1 MPWPQWLSSDST
13 KNTDKDDNAA
23 ARESLQRP
31 RPPPPPPPPKP
42 ATSWD
47 SSLNAT
53 DWSHYTSPQT
63 IITSTIFSLAT
74 LTLYRLYRLH
84 LRRIPSAAH
93 ITPSAYRSRSLFG
106 YVTSVGDGD
115 GFRLFH
121 TPGGRLAGWG
131 WFPGRRIQTWKG
143 KEVKDATISVRIAG
157 VDAPE
162 TAHFGKPAQP
172 YSAEALAGLR
182 ELVLRKYVWA
192 KVWRPD
198 QYGRVV
204 ASVKGL
210 ATVYEAKFGS
220 EFGDMEEVYR
230 RAEETAKRKGVG
242 LWGGEKE
249 LSWWDRLMGRKNEVV
264 ETPRQFK
271 RRMNAAEKGQAELR
285 KGAETLQRA
294 QVGSKR

>member
-1 MPWPQWLSSDST
+1 M
-13 KNTDKDDNAA
+13 
-23 ARESLQRP
+23 
-31 RPPPPPPPPKP
+31 
-42 ATSWD
+42 
-47 SSLNAT
+47 
-53 DWSHYTSPQT
+53 
-63 IITSTIFSLAT
+63 
-74 LTLYRLYRLH
+74 
-84 LRRIPSAAH
+84 
-93 ITPSAYRSRSLFG
+93 
-106 YVTSVGDGD
+106 
-115 GFRLFH
+115 
-121 TPGGRLAGWG
+121 
-131 WFPGRRIQTWKG
+131 
-143 KEVKDATISVRIAG
+143 RIAG

-204 ASVKGL
+204 ASVKVRRWGFWKRDVGLAMLDRGL